1 MRAPAPPQ
9 DNLSRGNLG
18 AIEAL
23 RTHVPAAATH
33 MHFIEA
39 DLGRKDEARAF
50 GAAFGVAPLAADVGR
65 LLSLPQV
72 MALFARASPPFDVVI
87 HFAAVAF
94 VGESVAEP
102 LRYYHNITANTVI
115 LLEAMG
121 AHDVHRLIYSSTC
134 ATYGNPSTLPITEAM
149 PAEPINPYGRAKL
162 MAEQAV
168 RDYAAATP
176 RLKAAV
182 LRYFNV
188 FGADP
193 EGRLGEL
200 PRAELRS
207 QGRISS
213 ACYDAALGLRDELT
227 IMGTTFPTRDGTCVR
242 DYVHVTDLVDAHVAV
257 LGALANPP
265 VLYNVGTGKGV
276 TVREFVNACLKVTGA
291 RIRVREQAAP
301 RPGDYAEVYA
311 DVSKIREG
319 LNWTARYTDLEASM
333 RHAWAWRQKHA
344 TTY

>member
-1 MRAPAPPQ
+1 MRTRAHAHTPCLTRP
-9 DNLSRGNLG
+9 
-18 AIEAL
+18 L
-23 RTHVPAAATH
+23 RPVRP
-33 MHFIEA
+33 
-39 DLGRKDEARAF
+39 LPL
-50 GAAFGVAPLAADVGR
+50 PLA
-65 LLSLPQV
+65 PQV
-72 MALFARASPPFDVVI
+72 LRVFATSSPPVDLVI

-94 VGESVAEP
+94 VGESVSEP
-102 LRYYHNITANTVI
+102 LRYYHNITSNTII

-121 AHDVHRLIYSSTC
+121 ASRVHKLIYSSTC
-134 ATYGNPSTLPITEAM
+134 ATYGNPATLPIKELT
-149 PAEPINPYGRAKL
+149 PPEPINPYGRAKL

-168 RDYAAATP
+168 KDYAAATP
-176 RLKAAV
+176 RFDAAI

-193 EGRLGEL
+193 GGRLGEL

-213 ACYDAALGLRDELT
+213 ACYDAALGLRPDLT
-227 IMGTTFPTRDGTCVR
+227 IMGTNFPTRDGTCVR

-257 LGALANPP
+257 LRALANPP
-265 VLYNVGTGKGV
+265 VLFNVGTGRGV

-291 RIRVREQAAP
+291 DIKVREQATA

-311 DVSKIREG
+311 DVSKIREE
-319 LNWTARYTDLEASM
+319 LNWTAKYTDLEASM
-333 RHAWAWRQKHA
+333 RHAWAWRQKHE

>member
-1 MRAPAPPQ
+1 V
-9 DNLSRGNLG
+9 
-18 AIEAL
+18 L
-23 RTHVPAAATH
+23 RVFAT
-33 MHFIEA
+33 
-39 DLGRKDEARAF
+39 
-50 GAAFGVAPLAADVGR
+50 
-65 LLSLPQV
+65 S
-72 MALFARASPPFDVVI
+72 SPPVDLVI

-94 VGESVAEP
+94 VGESVSEP
-102 LRYYHNITANTVI
+102 LRYYHNITSNTII

-121 AHDVHRLIYSSTC
+121 ASKVHKLIYSSTC
-134 ATYGNPSTLPITEAM
+134 ATYGNPATLPITELT
-149 PAEPINPYGRAKL
+149 PPEPINPYGRAKL

-168 RDYAAATP
+168 RDYSAATP
-176 RLKAAV
+176 AFEAAI

-193 EGRLGEL
+193 KGRLGEL

-213 ACYDAALGLRDELT
+213 ACYDAALGLIPELT
-227 IMGTTFPTRDGTCVR
+227 IMGTNFKTRDGTCVR

-257 LGALANPP
+257 VPALANPP

-291 RIRVREQAAP
+291 RIKVREQAVA
-301 RPGDYAEVYA
+301 RPGDYAEVFA
-311 DVSKIREG
+311 DVSKIKND
-319 LNWTARYTDLEASM
+319 LNWSASYTDLEASM
-333 RHAWAWRQKHA
+333 RHAWSWRQQHE